1 LNTVTTP
8 LNTPALLAVFQRF
21 ARDHERVRALA
32 DGLKTLLNG
41 PPPSDVQVLA
51 SARWAFASALM
62 QGLAIKERHIYAKL
76 EQDARAYVVAF
87 SNRSKTDLL
96 GRFDAYMQHMQQWP
110 TSRAV
115 RDWPCYRP
123 SAIAVVDAFLD
134 RLMWEE
140 KELFAFVDAQ
150 GIDIAMPAGATSN
163 WVRKA
168 FDVKNSVGKL

>member
-1 LNTVTTP
+1 MDTT
-8 LNTPALLAVFQRF
+8 LETGAAVLDASQRF
-21 ARDHERVRALA
+21 ARDHERVGALA

-41 PPPSDVQVLA
+41 PPPNDVQVLA

-76 EQDARAYVVAF
+76 EQDARAHVAAF
-87 SNRSKTDLL
+87 SERSKADLL

-110 TSRAV
+110 TSRV
-115 RDWPCYRP
+115 VGDWLRYRP

-134 RLMWEE
+134 RLIWEE
-140 KELFAFVDAQ
+140 KDLFAFVDVQ

-163 WVRKA
+163 WVRNA
-168 FDVKNSVGKL
+168 FDIKNSVEKL